1 MLKTKAFKFERGIF
15 TFLRSMNYEEFKK
28 AARACEAHAKRNRL
42 VGIKK
47 WNATELI
54 SNG

>member
-1 MLKTKAFKFERGIF
+1 MLITKAYKFERGIF
-15 TFLRSMNYEEFKK
+15 TFLKSMNYAEFKR
-28 AARACEAHAKRNRL
+28 AARACETHAKRNRL

-54 SNG
+54 TNG

>member
-1 MLKTKAFKFERGIF
+1 MLKTRSFKFERGIF
-15 TFLRSMNYEEFKK
+15 TFFKPMNYEQFK
-28 AARACEAHAKRNRL
+28 RSMHMCEEHAKRNRL

-54 SNG
+54 CNG